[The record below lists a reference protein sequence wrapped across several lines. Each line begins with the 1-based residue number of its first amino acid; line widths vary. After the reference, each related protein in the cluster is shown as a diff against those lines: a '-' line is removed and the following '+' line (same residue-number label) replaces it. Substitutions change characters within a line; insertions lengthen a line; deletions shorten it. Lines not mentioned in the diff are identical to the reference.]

1 MKRKINALAVA
12 VFIALSALIP
22 AGCSNTENTVSENPS
37 ENSVV
42 EAQET
47 IVETSSIINHS
58 TEDMVSVLPSENQ
71 KKSDS
76 GSEEE
81 HSEIST
87 KPESSELHSGIED
100 SSSPSASSAASES
113 SEIEKEASNTV
124 LESVSGSEEHSEPE
138 KQNSI
143 PKTETSIAEQV
154 SHISIEPEQPTSHP
168 VAAASVTLNHSNLSM
183 TVGDKVRLTAAI
195 SPADT
200 DDRRLTWEWSDDS
213 VIRIDSTGTVSAI
226 GVGKAT
232 ITVKTANGKKS
243 TCKVTVISASYVP
256 ETSVKLNTKAVT
268 ISKGKTYTLK
278 ATVSPS
284 NASNKKVT
292 WSSSNTSVATVSSSG
307 VVTAKKAGTVTITAK
322 TYIGKTAT
330 CKVTVKG
337 PPVAVTGIK
346 LNASKLTM
354 TAGTKYTLKATIT
367 PSNATNKNVS
377 WSSSDPKVAGMGAG
391 GVINAKKKGTCTITA
406 KTNNGKTATCKL
418 TVK

>member
-183 TVGDKVRLTAAI
+183 TVGDKVRLTVAI

-232 ITVKTANGKKS
+232 ITVKTSNGKS
-243 TCKVTVISASYVP
+243 AICMVTVNAKEVSKPTEQSSKTSKP
-256 ETSVKLNTKAVT
+256 TESSKSDETSKEPEIAPILKPYAEPYDPDAIIADLRSVGEKQYGMVWEESLWVKNRL
-268 ISKGKTYTLK
+268 
-278 ATVSPS
+278 
-284 NASNKKVT
+284 
-292 WSSSNTSVATVSSSG
+292 
-307 VVTAKKAGTVTITAK
+307 
-322 TYIGKTAT
+322 
-330 CKVTVKG
+330 
-337 PPVAVTGIK
+337 
-346 LNASKLTM
+346 
-354 TAGTKYTLKATIT
+354 
-367 PSNATNKNVS
+367 
-377 WSSSDPKVAGMGAG
+377 
-391 GVINAKKKGTCTITA
+391 
-406 KTNNGKTATCKL
+406 
-418 TVK
+418 